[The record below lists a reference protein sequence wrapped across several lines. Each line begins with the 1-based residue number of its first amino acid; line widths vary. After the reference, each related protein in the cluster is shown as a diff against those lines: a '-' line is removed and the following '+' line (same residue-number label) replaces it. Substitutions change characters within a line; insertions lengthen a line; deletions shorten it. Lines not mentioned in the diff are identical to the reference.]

1 MEAHMLRQLALATS
15 LIALAL
21 LASCGQA
28 TPEFYSVRPGFACKV
43 LTPNGYERDWHETG
57 MMNLGG
63 EGIGGIRNQGVCI
76 ETTTFQV
83 EEQFAQDDP
92 RDHQDHRV
100 LTRSGQRVA
109 YDFYVRLIV
118 PNDHAVWDSVL
129 AQITANQSQDQA
141 DQGRVSYITVADIF
155 ERYGNQEA
163 RSYGREAATGYDSDL
178 DMNNSRGA
186 LEASLSRNL
195 DQRLR
200 ELHAP
205 LQLQGVSVSNIVA
218 DPVVQNAR
226 NSALTASSVR
236 EVAASYSDNYVK
248 MQQIQANER
257 MINVLAN
264 SRNPSTII
272 FNASPN
278 IAVPAA
284 QNR

>member
-1 MEAHMLRQLALATS
+1 MIRTRVFVS
-15 LIALAL
+15 IASTAL
-21 LASCGQA
+21 LLAGCGRYA
-28 TPEFYSVRPGFACKV
+28 PEYFPVRPGFACKV
-43 LTPNGYERDWHETG
+43 LTPNGYEHDWRETG

-63 EGIGGIRNQGVCI
+63 EGIGGIKNQAVCI
-76 ETTTFQV
+76 ETTTYQV

-118 PNDHAVWDSVL
+118 PNDRAVWDSVL
-129 AQITANQSQDQA
+129 AQITATPSQDPA
-141 DQGRVSYITVADIF
+141 EQGRVSYISVADIF
-155 ERYGNQEA
+155 ERYGNQEV
-163 RSYGREAATGYDSDL
+163 RSFGRGAATSYESDL
-178 DMNNSRGA
+178 DMNNNRPA
-186 LEASLSRNL
+186 IENTLSRNL
-195 DQRLR
+195 DQRLH

-205 LQLQGVSVSNIVA
+205 LQLQGISVSNIVA

-226 NSALTASSVR
+226 NSALTATSVK
-236 EVAASYSDNYVK
+236 EVAESYTDNYVK

-278 IAVPAA
+278 LAVPSGP
-284 QNR
+284 R